1 MDVRSTWWNW
11 GTALLRMNLY
21 NFLVQA
27 IEIRLLILNQAFWFV
42 KVILGSH
49 STLCLWTGLTLQSVT
64 AAFVCGTTSGRT
76 PSIRSTSCLVIRR
89 AEIVEVIKHQIH
101 ILLFLTLQMMD
112 DSLIFMNLDSN
123 VRVCLPR
130 NSPRL
135 YKTASLLI
143 HIIAALCC
151 RNIVSD
157 IGIQSLLSSSH
168 WLIVEFAT
176 LLLQLIVTNIECVT
190 SEAMITHSHLVL
202 LTVQMVDHIVVVLVV
217 IINTSAATTTWD
229 TTLITSI
236 MIIPITHIIVTAWLS
251 NVQTIVSLVVAIT
264 IGSIVL
270 ISI

>member
-27 IEIRLLILNQAFWFV
+27 IEIRLLILNQAFRFV

-64 AAFVCGTTSGRT
+64 AAFVCGT
-76 PSIRSTSCLVIRR
+76 CLVIRR

-168 WLIVEFAT
+168 
-176 LLLQLIVTNIECVT
+176 
-190 SEAMITHSHLVL
+190 
-202 LTVQMVDHIVVVLVV
+202 
-217 IINTSAATTTWD
+217 
-229 TTLITSI
+229 
-236 MIIPITHIIVTAWLS
+236 
-251 NVQTIVSLVVAIT
+251 
-264 IGSIVL
+264 
-270 ISI
+270 